1 MLWLIGIDEAGYGPN
16 LGPLVQA
23 AVAVRVPDERCLWE
37 HLAAAVRK
45 ADDHDDGRVLIDD
58 SKRVNEGPHG
68 LARLE
73 LGVASALTTHWG
85 ERLRQL
91 LGGVACGPSLDDL
104 AGEPWFGPDEPL
116 PAAAGADQIAAV
128 AERLTAAVR
137 ACGLEFRA
145 ARCMV
150 TPAPRFNALLDRW
163 RSKAT
168 VLGHGLIALLKETA
182 SLECAG
188 EPVTFVIDKHGGR
201 NFYAAMIHEAFS
213 DGWVRAV
220 RESAEASEY
229 CVDGLG
235 RDLRLL
241 FRPKADGNS
250 LPVALASMLAKY
262 LREVFMLQFNRYW
275 LTHAPG
281 LKPTAGYPGDA
292 ARFYEGIRPA
302 MERLGISESAVW
314 RRK

>member
-1 MLWLIGIDEAGYGPN
+1 MPWVIGIDEAGYGPN

-23 AVAVRVPDERCLWE
+23 AVAVRVPNERCLWR

-58 SKRVNEGPHG
+58 SKGANEGPHG
-68 LARLE
+68 LAKLE
-73 LGVASALTTHWG
+73 VGVASALTAHWS

-104 AGEPWFGPDEPL
+104 SGEPWFGPDEPL
-116 PAAAGADQIAAV
+116 PAAAAAEQIGAA
-128 AERLTAAVR
+128 AERLTGAVR
-137 ACGLEFRA
+137 ACDLEFRA

-150 TPAPRFNALLDRW
+150 TPAPRFNALLDKW

-182 SLECAG
+182 SLDSAG
-188 EPVTFVIDKHGGR
+188 EPLTFVIDKQGGR
-201 NFYAAMIHEAFS
+201 NFYAAMIHESFP
-213 DGWVRAV
+213 DGWARAV
-220 RESAEASEY
+220 RESAEVSEY

-235 RDLRLL
+235 RDVRLL

-262 LREVFMLQFNRYW
+262 LREVFMLQFNRYS
-275 LTHAPG
+275 LTHVPG
-281 LKPTAGYPGDA
+281 LKPPAGYPAHA
-292 ARFYEGIRPA
+292 AR
-302 MERLGISESAVW
+302 
-314 RRK
+314 